1 MGEGGHV
8 PVMLAEVLGAL
19 APVDGE
25 IMLDGTF
32 GAGGY
37 AQAFLEAADCTIF
50 GIDRDPQAVARGKTL
65 AERFGGRL
73 KMLEGRFSEMRTLL
87 AGAGISGVDGIALD
101 LGVSSLQLDSAVRGF
116 SFRHNGPLDMRMGGD
131 GPSAAELVDQADE
144 PTLAD
149 VIHRYGEERH
159 SRRIAGAIVTARQR
173 APIRRTAELA
183 DIVAAAVPKPGPR
196 SSRGPRG
203 RSTIHPATRTF
214 QALRI
219 WVNDEIAELRRGLVA
234 AEALLRPQGRLAVVS
249 FHSLEDREVKRF
261 LGQRSGRTAGQHR
274 HAPTADRAAPEP
286 SFELIRRRVGRPG
299 ADEVAANPR
308 ARSARLR
315 AARRTT
321 APAWDLGE
329 HGEFGETSP

>member
-1 MGEGGHV
+1 
-8 PVMLAEVLGAL
+8 MLAEVLGAL
-19 APVDGE
+19 APADGE

-101 LGVSSLQLDSAVRGF
+101 LGVSSLQLDSAERGF
-116 SFRHNGPLDMRMGGD
+116 SFRHDGPLDMRMGGD

-149 VIHRYGEERH
+149 VIFRYGEERH
-159 SRRIAGAIVTARQR
+159 SRRIAGAIVAARQR

-183 DIVAAAVPKPGPR
+183 DIVAAALPKRNPR
-196 SSRGPRG
+196 SPRG
-203 RSTIHPATRTF
+203 RHTIHPATRTF

-219 WVNDEIAELRRGLVA
+219 WVNDEIAELRRGLAA

-261 LGQRSGRTAGQHR
+261 LGQRSGRGGGQHR
-274 HAPTADRAAPEP
+274 HAPANDTAPPEP

-299 ADEVAANPR
+299 TAEVAANPR
-308 ARSARLR
+308 SRSARLR
-315 AARRTT
+315 AARRTM
-321 APAWDLGE
+321 APAWELGHLGE
-329 HGEFGETSP
+329 LSP

>member
-19 APVDGE
+19 APAAGE

-37 AQAFLEAADCTIF
+37 AQALLEAADCTVVA
-50 GIDRDPQAVARGKTL
+50 IDRDPQAVSRGQAL
-65 AERFGGRL
+65 AEKFGGRL
-73 KMLEGRFSEMRTLL
+73 RMLEGRFSEMPDLL
-87 AGAGISGVDGIALD
+87 AGSGVKGVDGIALD
-101 LGVSSLQLDSAVRGF
+101 LGTSSMQLDSAARGF
-116 SFRHNGPLDMRMGGD
+116 SFRHDGPLDMRMGGD
-131 GPSAAELVDQADE
+131 GPSAAELIDQADE

-149 VIHRYGEERH
+149 TIYRYGEEHH
-159 SRRIAGAIVTARQR
+159 SRRIAGAIVAARQQ

-183 DIVAAAVPKPGPR
+183 DIVVAAVPKGN
-196 SSRGPRG
+196 PRG
-203 RSTIHPATRTF
+203 RHTIHPATRTF